1 MIEKLATTLK
11 ELGLTVNDPLLI
23 AFSGGLDST
32 VLSHALIALGY
43 PISLAHVNFQL
54 RGEASEGDVQ
64 FCRNFS
70 VQKQVPLYLRRCETE
85 KFAHEKKLSIQE
97 AARELR
103 YSFFKELQ
111 TEHKFRA
118 VLTAHHADDN
128 LETFLIN
135 FTRSGGLKGLK
146 GIPQKRDFYLRP
158 LLGLTRAEL
167 EAYANT
173 YKISWRED
181 ASNAS
186 EKYQRNKYRLKLI
199 PQWKEIE
206 ANLLPK
212 AGRSIALL
220 GEQSLAFD
228 ALLQEKLEQHGQLNS
243 PEEILNTE
251 SLREKSY
258 WSSLLR
264 LWLDDKGNWD
274 FPSLENLWQSENGKS
289 LESENFALT
298 HREGHYYLSP
308 KKEINDLESHQIS
321 IYTKSSAKL
330 EFQKLALENY
340 PAVPRSQDALLD
352 FDKLSFPLLLRP
364 WQAGDRFKPLG
375 LSGSKK
381 VSDYLNDIKISGPAK
396 KEQYVLCSGSDIVW
410 LVGCRIDHRY
420 RVTNST
426 KTIYFVR
433 TL

>member
-1 MIEKLATTLK
+1 MIEKLAVTLK
-11 ELGLTVNDPLLI
+11 ELGLTKNDSLLV

-32 VLSHALIALGY
+32 VLSHALIALGF
-43 PISLAHVNFQL
+43 PLSLVHVNFQL
-54 RGEASEGDVQ
+54 RGEASEGDAK
-64 FCRNFS
+64 FCENFAL
-70 VQKQVPLYLRRCETE
+70 QRQVPFYLRRCNTE
-85 KFAHEKKLSIQE
+85 KFAQEKKLSIQE

-103 YSFFKELQ
+103 YSYFKALQ
-111 TEHKFRA
+111 TEHKFSA

-135 FTRSGGLKGLK
+135 FARSGGLKGLK
-146 GIPQKRDFYLRP
+146 GIPQKRDFYVRP
-158 LLGLTRAEL
+158 LLGLTRKEL
-167 EAYANT
+167 ENYAT
-173 YKISWRED
+173 SHKISWRED

-206 ANLLPK
+206 ADLLAK
-212 AGRSIALL
+212 ASRSL
-220 GEQSLAFD
+220 
-228 ALLQEKLEQHGQLNS
+228 ALLQEQNS
-243 PEEILNTE
+243 AFEALLQEMLDAHLDLTGSVETLNTKH
-251 SLREKSY
+251 LRSKAY
-258 WSSLLR
+258 WPSLLR
-264 LWLDDKGNWD
+264 FWLEDKGPWD
-274 FPSLENLWQSENGKS
+274 YLSLENLWQSENGKS
-289 LESENFALT
+289 LESENFILS
-298 HREGHYYLSP
+298 HREGHYFLSP
-308 KKEINDLESHQIS
+308 KKEIGDLESHQIS
-321 IYTKSSAKL
+321 IDTRNSAKL
-330 EFQKLALENY
+330 EFQKLAPENY
-340 PAVPRSQDALLD
+340 PEVPSSQNALLD

-396 KEQYVLCSGSDIVW
+396 KEQYVLCSGDDIVW
-410 LVGCRIDHRY
+410 LVGNRIDHRY

>member
-1 MIEKLATTLK
+1 MIEKLAVTLK
-11 ELGLTVNDPLLI
+11 ELGLTKNDRLLV

-32 VLSHALIALGY
+32 VLSHALIALGF
-43 PISLAHVNFQL
+43 PLSLVHVNFQL
-54 RGEASEGDVQ
+54 RGEASEGDAK
-64 FCRNFS
+64 FCEDFAL
-70 VQKQVPLYLRRCETE
+70 QQQVPFYLRRCDTE
-85 KFAHEKKLSIQE
+85 KFALESKLSIQE

-103 YSFFKELQ
+103 YSYFEELQ
-111 TEHKFRA
+111 AEHKFSA

-158 LLGLTRAEL
+158 LLGLTRKEL
-167 EAYANT
+167 ENYAKSHNM
-173 YKISWRED
+173 SWRED
-181 ASNAS
+181 ASNES

-206 ANLLPK
+206 TDLLVKAN
-212 AGRSIALL
+212 RSLALL
-220 GEQSLAFD
+220 REQSLAFE
-228 ALLQEKLEQHGQLNS
+228 ALLQERLAAHLNLTGTVES
-243 PEEILNTE
+243 LNTKQLCSKE
-251 SLREKSY
+251 Y
-258 WSSLLR
+258 WPSLLR
-264 LWLDDKGNWD
+264 FWLEDKGPWD
-274 FPSLENLWQSENGKS
+274 YPSLEKLWLSENGKS
-289 LESENFALT
+289 LESENFILY
-298 HREGHYYLSP
+298 HREGRYFLSP
-308 KKEINDLESHQIS
+308 KKELGDLESYQIS
-321 IYTKSSAKL
+321 IETRSVAKL
-330 EFQKLALENY
+330 EFQKLARENY
-340 PAVPRSQDALLD
+340 PEVLSSQDALLD

-381 VSDYLNDIKISGPAK
+381 ISDYLNDIKISGSAK
-396 KEQYVLCSGSDIVW
+396 KEQYVLCSGDDIVW
-410 LVGCRIDHRY
+410 LVGNRIDHRY